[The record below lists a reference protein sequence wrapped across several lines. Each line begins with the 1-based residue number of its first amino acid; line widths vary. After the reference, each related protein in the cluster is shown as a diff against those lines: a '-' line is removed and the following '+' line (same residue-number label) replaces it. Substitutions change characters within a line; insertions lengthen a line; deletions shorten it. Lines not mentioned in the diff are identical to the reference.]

1 MSKLE
6 KALNKAKSVRSL
18 QLVRTDD
25 ESSQAATGRELVSNE
40 KKLESKSL
48 TIQDRIGSV
57 LKIAEMGEDN
67 LKTKQEL
74 SEQRI
79 ISTDMEDGGIRDAF
93 RDIRT
98 KILQIS
104 EGRNCVIMV
113 TAPGQG
119 SGTSFVSMNLA
130 AAFSIDESKTSL
142 LMDCNLHDPGLSI
155 ALEKYQEDGLT
166 DYLESEDVNVKS
178 IIHPIGVKRMR
189 FIPAG
194 ERREIAGEY
203 FTSIKM
209 KKLIGDITERYPDRF
224 LIIDSPPVLES
235 ADSHIMSELC
245 DYIVMVLPYGK
256 YTNLHLE
263 KAINA
268 IGKKKLIGIIIND
281 DPGVSTSFLK
291 KLSKEIFNKSFK
303 KFFGK

>member
-6 KALNKAKSVRSL
+6 KALDKAKSARSL
-18 QLVRTDD
+18 QLVK
-25 ESSQAATGRELVSNE
+25 SSDQSNYAATGTELVPNE
-40 KKLESKSL
+40 ENAESKSL
-48 TIQDRIGSV
+48 AIQDRIGSV
-57 LKIAEMGEDN
+57 LKIAEMEENG
-67 LKTKQEL
+67 LKTRQEL

-79 ISTDMEDGGIRDAF
+79 IFSDMEDGGVRDVF

-155 ALEKYQEDGLT
+155 ALEKYQENGLT
-166 DYLESEDVNVKS
+166 DYLESEDLNVKS
-178 IIHPIGVKRMR
+178 IIHPVGVKRMR

-203 FTSIKM
+203 FTSLKM
-209 KKLIGDITERYPDRF
+209 KKLIADITDRYPERF
-224 LIIDSPPVLES
+224 LIVDSPPVLES

-256 YTNLHLE
+256 YTNLQLD
-263 KAINA
+263 KAVQVV
-268 IGKKKLIGIIIND
+268 GKKKLIGIIINN
-281 DPGVSTSFLK
+281 DPGVSVSFLK
-291 KLSKEIFNKSFK
+291 TLFRKVYTK
-303 KFFGK
+303 